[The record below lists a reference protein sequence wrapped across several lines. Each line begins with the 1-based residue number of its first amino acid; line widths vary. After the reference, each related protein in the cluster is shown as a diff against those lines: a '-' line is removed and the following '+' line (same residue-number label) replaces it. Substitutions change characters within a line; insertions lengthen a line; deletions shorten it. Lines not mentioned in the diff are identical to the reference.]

1 MSEDKISFAS
11 YTLSGLFCDLQARH
25 PEILDELANEFKDSF
40 ALLPCGTTQSEKTYF
55 AERFGTRCD
64 KAVAEIQ
71 TDPNFPIPPIMA
83 ALCRQKFMSYYTRQ
97 SLVLTHKREDGTVD
111 YRLIT
116 AKGAVS
122 QHKRLDTSI
131 RRRHI
136 ESDRVFSVDL
146 ASHAFPSDIIKSYTL
161 TPKGMIRPKRTIFI
175 QVKGLPQGYGPF
187 ADELA
192 DVAFIDP
199 RSDACPVFERAGM
212 PIEFIGDEMRIYL
225 DEEILQFI
233 HRNTNDQLRIRFSI
247 RVSDFY
253 FLYLPIPSSFDVTV
267 EGGLFDTYGFHTVS
281 EIENPPFPVEVS
293 LKEMIDTVISVTDFE
308 RHWDRAAR
316 LYFGGSATISFVDP
330 DDVAHPVLVQEDL
343 LAEAQADGL
352 HVHLNN
358 AIVGFLKNHQND
370 RIWLQIAFGDNP
382 YGSAFIL
389 FRVSRS
395 GENLTGGHFFYSEQ
409 LWDIE
414 QPPRV
419 CLVSR
424 RLAKKL
430 FTIYPLLPPYGSP
443 DELILAMSSP

>member
-175 QVKGLPQGYGPF
+175 QVKGLPQEYGPF

-192 DVAFIDP
+192 DSLLLIPAAMP
-199 RSDACPVFERAGM
+199 APYSKGPAC
-212 PIEFIGDEMRIYL
+212 L
-225 DEEILQFI
+225 S
-233 HRNTNDQLRIRFSI
+233 NS
-247 RVSDFY
+247 
-253 FLYLPIPSSFDVTV
+253 
-267 EGGLFDTYGFHTVS
+267 
-281 EIENPPFPVEVS
+281 
-293 LKEMIDTVISVTDFE
+293 
-308 RHWDRAAR
+308 
-316 LYFGGSATISFVDP
+316 
-330 DDVAHPVLVQEDL
+330 
-343 LAEAQADGL
+343 
-352 HVHLNN
+352 
-358 AIVGFLKNHQND
+358 
-370 RIWLQIAFGDNP
+370 
-382 YGSAFIL
+382 
-389 FRVSRS
+389 
-395 GENLTGGHFFYSEQ
+395 
-409 LWDIE
+409 
-414 QPPRV
+414 
-419 CLVSR
+419 
-424 RLAKKL
+424 
-430 FTIYPLLPPYGSP
+430 
-443 DELILAMSSP
+443 

>member
-233 HRNTNDQLRIRFSI
+233 HCSTNDQLRIRFSI

-253 FLYLPIPSSFDVTV
+253 FGEL
-267 EGGLFDTYGFHTVS
+267 
-281 EIENPPFPVEVS
+281 S
-293 LKEMIDTVISVTDFE
+293 LQVQSLRKE
-308 RHWDRAAR
+308 
-316 LYFGGSATISFVDP
+316 
-330 DDVAHPVLVQEDL
+330 
-343 LAEAQADGL
+343 
-352 HVHLNN
+352 
-358 AIVGFLKNHQND
+358 
-370 RIWLQIAFGDNP
+370 
-382 YGSAFIL
+382 
-389 FRVSRS
+389 
-395 GENLTGGHFFYSEQ
+395 
-409 LWDIE
+409 
-414 QPPRV
+414 
-419 CLVSR
+419 
-424 RLAKKL
+424 
-430 FTIYPLLPPYGSP
+430 
-443 DELILAMSSP
+443 